1 MNDLE
6 YKIRPMTLDD
16 YDEVYALWMQIHG
29 FGIRSIDDSREG
41 FEEKSYD
48 QYGGS
53 GRGQNCR
60 SNPVRT

>member
-29 FGIRSIDDSREG
+29 FGIRSIDDSKEG
-41 FEEKSYD
+41 VERFLKRKPTTSM
-48 QYGGS
+48 
-53 GRGQNCR
+53 
-60 SNPVRT
+60 VAV